1 VAFLLIATLLSVA
14 LIAFGAVALLFPRPA
29 PARSPAGEDLARP
42 SLPGKEASGRGSV
55 PTTPVARLKAVVR
68 ARDWRRALPS
78 LLVIAGLLG
87 VMLFGSL
94 AMVFVFGHTGAGVAS
109 LAVTVF
115 AIVKLAIDYGR
126 A

>member
-1 VAFLLIATLLSVA
+1 VGFLLVATLLSVA
-14 LIAFGAVALLFPRPA
+14 LIAFGAVALMLPRSGAA
-29 PARSPAGEDLARP
+29 PAAGGGEAAGDAAR
-42 SLPGKEASGRGSV
+42 ASESAM
-55 PTTPVARLKAVVR
+55 TPVARLKAVVR

-87 VMLFGSL
+87 VMSFGSL
-94 AMVFVFGHTGAGVAS
+94 ALVFVFGHTGAGIAS

-115 AIVKLAIDYGR
+115 AIARLALDYVR